1 MEELTME
8 LPKHVGKNT
17 FIFLQKEIER
27 YQRVLDFIKNNRYK
41 EHMEGEIKDL
51 VTLREGDYWL
61 EADKNSRFSLASY
74 QLDEDVYLY
83 DFAIDFRGRKDYHRG
98 KDCHTRDIILTSADI
113 GPIWENVFRF
123 DEEYKKEAFCR
134 TLDIYNTTM
143 EKEIV
148 KKTFKDYQKPY
159 IIYGEKPADSWFPEK
174 GYQQTVTYHNMY
186 GRKICETVL
195 TNPQIVMLLSEDE
208 FEGGVYGKE
217 KIEPWVK
224 RYMNPED
231 DPVKLVE
238 MVGHF
243 GCSQEYQRLVKK
255 L

>member
-1 MEELTME
+1 
-8 LPKHVGKNT
+8 
-17 FIFLQKEIER
+17 
-27 YQRVLDFIKNNRYK
+27 
-41 EHMEGEIKDL
+41 MEGEIKDL

-61 EADKNSRFSLASY
+61 EADKTSRFSLASY

-83 DFAIDFRGRKDYHRG
+83 DFAIDFRGR

-134 TLDIYNTTM
+134 TLDLYNTTM

-148 KKTFKDYQKPY
+148 KKTFKDYHKPY
-159 IIYGEKPADSWFPEK
+159 IIYGEDPADSWFPEE
-174 GYQQTVTYHNMY
+174 GYQQTVTYHNSN

-195 TNPQIVMLLSEDE
+195 TDPKIVMLLSEDKFE
-208 FEGGVYGKE
+208 EGGVYGKE

-243 GCSQEYQRLVKK
+243 GCSQEYQRLVKR